1 MQHINWVPWF
11 FFLLLFLRIVFL
23 FHIRLTMQS
32 DIASFLRVLDFSTDE
47 IWTLLD
53 GIDFFKAVSSGW

>member
-1 MQHINWVPWF
+1 MQP
-11 FFLLLFLRIVFL
+11 
-23 FHIRLTMQS
+23 

-53 GIDFFKAVSSGW
+53 GIDFFKAASSDW